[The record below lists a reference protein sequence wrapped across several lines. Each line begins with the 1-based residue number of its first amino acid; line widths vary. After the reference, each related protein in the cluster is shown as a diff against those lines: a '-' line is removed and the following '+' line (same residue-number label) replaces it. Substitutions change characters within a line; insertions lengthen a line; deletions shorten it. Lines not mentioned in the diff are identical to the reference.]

1 MRVIV
6 LEMTSLDLGRSS
18 TIDIPD
24 EKEKREMQL
33 RIFIKWK
40 C

>member
-1 MRVIV
+1 
-6 LEMTSLDLGRSS
+6 MTSLDLGRSS
-18 TIDIPD
+18 TIDILD
-24 EKEKREMQL
+24 EKEKGEMQL

>member
-24 EKEKREMQL
+24 EKEKGEMQL